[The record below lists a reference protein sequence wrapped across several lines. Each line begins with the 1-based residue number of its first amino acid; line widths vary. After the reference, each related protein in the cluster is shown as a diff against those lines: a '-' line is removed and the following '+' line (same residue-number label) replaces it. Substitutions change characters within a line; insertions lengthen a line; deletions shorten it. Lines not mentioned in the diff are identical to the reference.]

1 MKKENVSFPDKWKG
15 WRLKN
20 NEIDYNV
27 DDNNYLLSRR
37 NYLLDKVIDDSSY
50 KLKNSIDSYSNRQ
63 VLAWG
68 CGSGKTTNLKVFCA
82 NTDKSTLIIV
92 KTNEEIK
99 KLIFDIKALNPKQSI
114 CGIYKGSDTLKELE
128 LSTYALLKYRIVV
141 TNNWRALYESSN
153 IFIDYNDPVKRRIA
167 KRELVIFDEFQTPYT
182 DIVVNH
188 ERLLVEFYNR
198 ELIYGKEIKLNKN
211 VIKNI
216 INFDRDIF

>member
-211 VIKNI
+211 VIKNPTYEHKS
-216 INFDRDIF
+216 